1 MLVAFAKL
9 QGYDDAKI
17 KRLSEV
23 LQRSTDLDEGIKDK
37 VAVAGETEESV
48 YLYDPTGPQ
57 TYNIPFPS
65 IYVPIE
71 PFSAAW
77 NYDPLHL

>member
-48 YLYDPTGPQ
+48 FTALGLQCPEPQ
-57 TYNIPFPS
+57 LRSNRRKACLVKNLT
-65 IYVPIE
+65 
-71 PFSAAW
+71 
-77 NYDPLHL
+77 